1 MHLKGTKIEMHSSA
15 SFSSPPPGLQHEGV
29 LIMQRLQQRARSL
42 AVSLSSGGSVSL
54 YEYVFDRASV
64 RKILSDGRL
73 GVGRD
78 ESTESGRGFRAS
90 DWLKWSQFQS
100 F

>member
-1 MHLKGTKIEMHSSA
+1 MAARKGAT
-15 SFSSPPPGLQHEGV
+15 
-29 LIMQRLQQRARSL
+29 
-42 AVSLSSGGSVSL
+42 